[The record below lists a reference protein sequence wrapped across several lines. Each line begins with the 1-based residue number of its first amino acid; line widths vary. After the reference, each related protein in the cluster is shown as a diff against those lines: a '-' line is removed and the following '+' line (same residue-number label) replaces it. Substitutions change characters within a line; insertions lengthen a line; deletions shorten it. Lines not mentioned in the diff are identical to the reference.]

1 MGEHAGS
8 SPSRHIP
15 SGSPRPSHEW
25 QRGAPRQAPD
35 YQSRHTPGVCALPG
49 IVVLPPSVR
58 PSAGHRKAT
67 LLPAGGAVL
76 GKGCRFHDRRAAI
89 NPFRALRLLAALLE
103 SLSAGKEVPHW
114 DPTAP
119 GAKLPFTT
127 PGFIPQASH
136 SSNFTTVF
144 TPTALPTDL
153 ARTGSRV
160 WFGCHQCQVSLG
172 TPSPGQLVSLEMSNA
187 HHRSHTRV
195 PCTRHCLCGKT
206 GSALL

>member
-89 NPFRALRLLAALLE
+89 NPFRAPRLLAALLE
-103 SLSAGKEVPHW
+103 SLSAGKRF
-114 DPTAP
+114 PTGTPPRPAP
-119 GAKLPFTT
+119 N
-127 PGFIPQASH
+127 SH
-136 SSNFTTVF
+136 S
-144 TPTALPTDL
+144 P
-153 ARTGSRV
+153 ARV
-160 WFGCHQCQVSLG
+160 H
-172 TPSPGQLVSLEMSNA
+172 SPGEPQLQLYYSFYPNCPAYRFGKNREQSLVWLPSMPSVTWHPKPWA
-187 HHRSHTRV
+187 AGV
-195 PCTRHCLCGKT
+195 T
-206 GSALL
+206 GDEQCPSQESPKGPLHQTLPVR